1 MNTEELKQLN
11 VDNLTSLWRRM
22 GINKNSE
29 WNKKGLTVSEK
40 WPNRYWFDW
49 DANIQQMNSIV
60 PVLHQLPAQAVVPVW
75 MGAGQ
80 VANQLEMF
88 LKDECFQVLFS
99 QQAMYLDLQQQALPN
114 LPELNVIEAQ
124 SPTEIE
130 TWVATA
136 SAAFGYTID
145 VAAIAALVDVPEVK
159 LLLLKEAEQAVATA
173 LVYQTGDVIGVHLV
187 GVPDEYRGRGF
198 ARMIMQQVIKISI
211 EMGGKYLTL
220 QASAAGEPLYLQLGF
235 ERQFEIRNYKRS
247 S

>member
-49 DANIQQMNSIV
+49 DANIQQINSIV

-80 VANQLEMF
+80 AANQLEVF

-124 SPTEIE
+124 SPTDIE

-198 ARMIMQQVIKISI
+198 ARMIMQQVIKNSI
-211 EMGGKYLTL
+211 EMCGKYLTL

-235 ERQFEIRNYKRS
+235 EQQFEIRNYKRS

>member
-49 DANIQQMNSIV
+49 DANIQQINSIV

-80 VANQLEMF
+80 AANQLEVF
-88 LKDECFQVLFS
+88 LNDECFQVLFS

-211 EMGGKYLTL
+211 GMGGKYLTL

-235 ERQFEIRNYKRS
+235 ELQFTIRNYKRS

>member
-1 MNTEELKQLN
+1 MNTEKLKQLN

-49 DANIQQMNSIV
+49 DANIQQINSIV

-75 MGAGQ
+75 IGAGQ
-80 VANQLEMF
+80 AANQLEVF

-99 QQAMYLDLQQQALPN
+99 QQAMYLDLQQQVLPN

-124 SPTEIE
+124 SPTDIE